1 MSRDLV
7 LSRLAAARGFA
18 TRVSNQLDEII
29 ELFLLPEED
38 PKGRERAELF
48 EGVIDDAG
56 LLSRMVEK
64 AQAAFEQIDPRE
76 PFDDDEAEDE
86 EDAEAER

>member
-1 MSRDLV
+1 MSRDVALA
-7 LSRLAAARGFA
+7 RLAAARGYA
-18 TRVSNQLDEII
+18 TRVSGQLDEII
-29 ELFLLPEED
+29 ELFLMPEED

-56 LLSRMVEK
+56 FLSRMVEK
-64 AQAAFEQIDPRE
+64 AQAAFEQIDPLE
-76 PFDDDEAEDE
+76 EDDDEEE